1 MTSDTEADDADSTT
15 ETRINALLASAGW
28 RAIAVTVAAAESLTG
43 GNVSARITA
52 ISGSSAYF
60 LGGIVAYSNA
70 AKASLLGVSEETLA
84 TRGAVSAECARE
96 MAEGARRAFGAD
108 VAVATT
114 GIAGPGG
121 ATERKPVGLVYIA
134 LAGPDGVTTE
144 EFHFPGGRAVVDGRL
159 DGGALADAAARSGAP
174 RSARNSTTIVAA
186 GSIRR
191 HARAAR

>member
-1 MTSDTEADDADSTT
+1 MVDTSDGEAGDANSSA
-15 ETRINALLASAGW
+15 ETRINALLAPPDGGQSL
-28 RAIAVTVAAAESLTG
+28 ITVATAESLTG

-52 ISGSSAYF
+52 ISGSSSYF

-70 AKASLLGVSEETLA
+70 AKASLLGVAEETLA

-108 VAVATT
+108 LAVATT
-114 GIAGPGG
+114 GIAGPSG

-144 EFHFPGGRAVVDGRL
+144 EFRFPGGRAVVTDASTEAALLMLLRGLERRL
-159 DGGALADAAARSGAP
+159 GQG
-174 RSARNSTTIVAA
+174 
-186 GSIRR
+186 
-191 HARAAR
+191 

>member
-1 MTSDTEADDADSTT
+1 MADRTDTEAGDADSTV
-15 ETRINALLASAGW
+15 EKRINALLAPPDGGQPP
-28 RAIAVTVAAAESLTG
+28 ITVATAESLTG

-52 ISGSSAYF
+52 ISGSSGYF
-60 LGGIVAYSNA
+60 LGGIVAYSNP

-108 VAVATT
+108 LAVATT

-134 LAGPDGVTTE
+134 LAGADGVTNE
-144 EFHFPGGRAVVDGRL
+144 EFRFPGGRAIVTDASTEAALLMLLRGLERRL
-159 DGGALADAAARSGAP
+159 GQA
-174 RSARNSTTIVAA
+174 
-186 GSIRR
+186 
-191 HARAAR
+191 